1 MLRRH
6 FWIIGIFTGL
16 LLISSCSGTTPN
28 SEDSMTNRNWGRSYG
43 TAIYNQMLN
52 PDAVKNLD
60 PVEGLDGIAADNNV
74 KKYEESFKQSEPQEV
89 VNILKLQ

>member
-16 LLISSCSGTTPN
+16 LFISSCSGTTPN
-28 SEDSMTNRNWGRSYG
+28 SEDSMTNRNWGRSHG

-52 PDAVKNLD
+52 PDAAKNLD
-60 PVEGLDGIAADNNV
+60 PVEDLDGIAADNNV
-74 KKYEESFKQSEPQEV
+74 KKYEESFRQSEPQEV